1 MNEARAVNQRLQN
14 AVGTKRPTYQR
25 GMMVGPTMRCHR
37 LKELSI
43 EFRQNAHVGIAQA
56 MRLFQDHLED
66 RCRITLRLVDHSQNF
81 SQRRLPGQR
90 RIALG
95 TIFLELL
102 LQCRIDAL

>member
-1 MNEARAVNQRLQN
+1 
-14 AVGTKRPTYQR
+14 
-25 GMMVGPTMRCHR
+25 
-37 LKELSI
+37 
-43 EFRQNAHVGIAQA
+43 